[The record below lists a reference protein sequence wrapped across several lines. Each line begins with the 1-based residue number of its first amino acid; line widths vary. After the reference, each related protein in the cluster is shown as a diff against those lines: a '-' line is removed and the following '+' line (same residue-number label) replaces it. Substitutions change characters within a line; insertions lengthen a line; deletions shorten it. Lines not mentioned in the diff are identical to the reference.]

1 MVWIIGGGIYFVLL
15 ALSLAFLRGVSI
27 LNVENE
33 RGCSKVKEITEGDL
47 AELPFTKAQYLLYIL
62 YFARFEKIT
71 V

>member
-1 MVWIIGGGIYFVLL
+1 MVWIIGGGIYFVLS

-33 RGCSKVKEITEGDL
+33 RECSKPFPIERNKLKPLNIKGPLIKEKLE
-47 AELPFTKAQYLLYIL
+47 E
-62 YFARFEKIT
+62 